1 MGWQEY
7 FAKFH
12 NCVEPNWGNNPLL
25 QLIIKELSDRMS
37 QSFWTP
43 PQSEIEVELSRNE
56 VDVEEVEAEPHEAEP
71 AGHLGQ
77 LIDAWPS
84 LDQALD
90 KIIAP
95 PAED

>member
-1 MGWQEY
+1 M
-7 FAKFH
+7 
-12 NCVEPNWGNNPLL
+12 
-25 QLIIKELSDRMS
+25 
-37 QSFWTP
+37 
-43 PQSEIEVELSRNE
+43 ELSRNE

-90 KIIAP
+90 KIVAP